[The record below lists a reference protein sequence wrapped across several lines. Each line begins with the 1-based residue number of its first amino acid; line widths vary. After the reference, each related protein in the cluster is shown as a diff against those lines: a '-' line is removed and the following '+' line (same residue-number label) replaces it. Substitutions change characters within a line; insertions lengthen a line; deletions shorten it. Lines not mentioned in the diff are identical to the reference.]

1 LTATGEYTNLP
12 LRIEVT
18 RPKEKYKMS
27 LTYQDAAS
35 VTIGKTYDTEV
46 FVLENRWNLEEVDLD
61 KRLLETGNRKSQ
73 AANPPAKN
81 DNK

>member
-1 LTATGEYTNLP
+1 
-12 LRIEVT
+12 
-18 RPKEKYKMS
+18 
-27 LTYQDAAS
+27 